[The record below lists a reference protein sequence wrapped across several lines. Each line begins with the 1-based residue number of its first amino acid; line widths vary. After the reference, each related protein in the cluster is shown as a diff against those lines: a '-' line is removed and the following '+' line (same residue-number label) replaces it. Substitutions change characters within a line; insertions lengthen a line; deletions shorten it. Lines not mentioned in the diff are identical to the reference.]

1 MERPERPR
9 GWTDDASN
17 PEDLRL
23 GFSPEHVRLAKAVVV
38 DALLSQVVASGAS
51 RATALHARQ
60 RTVATAVSYFWRFYQ
75 RGSFATDEP
84 VLVAVACLS
93 LAGKTLENPVHD
105 HTKFVALA
113 RAVAAETYSDAS
125 REALFACAPDALLPC
140 ELRVLDALKFDLTP
154 YDPHAAL
161 QEALRGGRRS
171 PAKERARRREG
182 AETDAT
188 EAPSETGRI
197 KKRKR
202 DDDDDDDDDDD
213 TLFRVA
219 WGVLNDSLVTPT
231 CVSVSERAAA
241 VAAVAVAC
249 ELLDV
254 EPPETAFPDGENA
267 SLAGAAA
274 DVPEGHVA
282 LAAREMVRH
291 RAAFA
296 ENADSK
302 GRGAPAEAPKGAP
315 AGWRARPLMLAAR
328 RAQAAQIIEE
338 ARRAGRHST
347 SR

>member
-188 EAPSETGRI
+188 EAPSATGRR

-202 DDDDDDDDDDD
+202 DDDDDDDD
-213 TLFRVA
+213 
-219 WGVLNDSLVTPT
+219 
-231 CVSVSERAAA
+231 
-241 VAAVAVAC
+241 
-249 ELLDV
+249 
-254 EPPETAFPDGENA
+254 ETTTN
-267 SLAGAAA
+267 
-274 DVPEGHVA
+274 
-282 LAAREMVRH
+282 EM
-291 RAAFA
+291 
-296 ENADSK
+296 K
-302 GRGAPAEAPKGAP
+302 
-315 AGWRARPLMLAAR
+315 
-328 RAQAAQIIEE
+328 
-338 ARRAGRHST
+338 
-347 SR
+347 